1 MLDFVCNCCNRTDI
15 NIFQSNFKHKFLGH
29 IVTLHRE
36 TRPNWKRQCGEN
48 NKASTIEPPRP
59 PCHSLHSVLQRQV
72 GWPEC
77 VRLRGVCEKRGS
89 HLIPHFVFWTD
100 NRQSIHEF
108 YVRRSPQHTPMVCI
122 RTHTHACVAAMRP
135 AGNRHLNLSVSPKY
149 IYYHYYMHCTVCVCV
164 RGAAARDLCVA
175 LCSVCVSMC
184 KHISSRL

>member
-108 YVRRSPQHTPMVCI
+108 YVRPQSAAHAHGV
-122 RTHTHACVAAMRP
+122 HSNAHACVRCSNAAGWQQ
-135 AGNRHLNLSVSPKY
+135 ALKFVCITKIYILSLLY
-149 IYYHYYMHCTVCVCV
+149 ALHCLCV
-164 RGAAARDLCVA
+164 RSRCCGKGFMRCTLLCVREY
-175 LCSVCVSMC
+175 V
-184 KHISSRL
+184 